1 MYFKSG
7 QASLATPLRQAVTE
21 RAPSFLTTSGGKRRD
36 APAAVSASSARALA
50 SAGVLAK
57 KTSGGGSKYPVAKAA
72 SEADSGL
79 VRRGRGTFSYK
90 G

>member
-7 QASLATPLRQAVTE
+7 QASMTQPLRQAVTE

-36 APAAVSASSARALA
+36 APAGVSASSARALA
-50 SAGVLAK
+50 SAGILAK
-57 KTSGGGSKYPVAKAA
+57 KAGGGASRGWGEKAA
-72 SEADSGL
+72 PAAAGNL